1 MNNML
6 PWYQYFIVFGIGGL
20 ICILG
25 QILVITTKITTARIL
40 VLFEMIGAFLT
51 AIGIYEPISA
61 FAKAGINV
69 PIVGF
74 GASLAKGAINA
85 VKAQGILG
93 VFTGGLASVAGGL
106 AAAIGFGFLFGS
118 IFKAKTK
125 KF

>member
-1 MNNML
+1 ML
-6 PWYQYFIVFGIGGL
+6 PWYEYLIVFGTGGL
-20 ICILG
+20 ICMIG

-40 VLFEMIGAFLT
+40 VLFELIGCFLA
-51 AIGIYEPISA
+51 AINIYEPISA

-93 VFTGGLASVAGGL
+93 IFTGGIASVAGGL

-118 IFKAKTK
+118 LFKAKTK

>member
-1 MNNML
+1 ML
-6 PWYQYFIVFGIGGL
+6 AWYEYLIVFATGGF
-20 ICILG
+20 ICMLG

-40 VLFEMIGAFLT
+40 VLFELIGVFLT

-69 PIVGF
+69 PIIGF

-93 VFTGGLASVAGGL
+93 IFTGGLAAVSGGI
-106 AAAIGFGFLFGS
+106 AAAVGFGFLFGLL
-118 IFKAKTK
+118 FKAKTK

>member
-1 MNNML
+1 ML

-20 ICILG
+20 ICLLG

>member
-1 MNNML
+1 LFL
-6 PWYQYFIVFGIGGL
+6 PWYEYLIVFGVGGL
-20 ICILG
+20 VCLIG
-25 QILVITTKITTARIL
+25 QVLIITTKITTARIL
-40 VLFEMIGAFLT
+40 VLFELTGVFLA

-61 FAKAGINV
+61 FAKAGINI

-93 VFTGGLASVAGGL
+93 VFTGGIASVAGGI
-106 AAAIGFGFLFGS
+106 AAAIGFGFLFGLL
-118 IFKAKTK
+118 FKARTK

>member
-1 MNNML
+1 ML
-6 PWYQYFIVFGIGGL
+6 PWYEYLIVFGIGGL
-20 ICILG
+20 ICMLG
-25 QILVITTKITTARIL
+25 QILIITTKITTARIL
-40 VLFEMIGAFLT
+40 VLFELIGAFLA
-51 AIGIYEPISA
+51 AIGLYEPISA

-118 IFKAKTK
+118 LFKARTK
-125 KF
+125 KL